1 MGQSHIEAAGGIVLR
16 GARPLVAVVQRRKDR
31 CWVLP
36 KGKLARG
43 ESAVAAAR
51 REAVEETGY
60 DVTVHEFVGAIS
72 YDTPTA
78 PKIVQLWRMEA
89 AEAPSRPLM
98 KDIRAV
104 EWLPLKDAVKRLS
117 LPREQLFLRNVG
129 PLALSARRAEAMRA
143 MEAGDMPPRETAA
156 ARDAATRSLSGKT
169 FLDVFRTSLK
179 QLRLRP
185 RMARGGGGGQGARN

>member
-16 GARPLVAVVQRRKDR
+16 GTRVAVVQRRKDR

-51 REAVEETGY
+51 REAIEETGH
-60 DVTVHEFVGAIS
+60 DVTVHEFIGAIS

-78 PKIVQLWRMEA
+78 PKIVQFWRMEA
-89 AEAPSRPLM
+89 SDAAVRPLM

-104 EWLPLKDAVKRLS
+104 EWLPLKEAVKRLS

-129 PLALSARRAEAMRA
+129 PLVQNARRAEAARA
-143 MEAGDMPPRETAA
+143 NEAGDA
-156 ARDAATRSLSGKT
+156 
-169 FLDVFRTSLK
+169 V
-179 QLRLRP
+179 
-185 RMARGGGGGQGARN
+185 